1 MLPRAAALRTPLV
14 RAFCSRSAEEEFEP
28 VVRAFYGTMDA
39 GLQNMVETNAGSMT
53 VSIDGDR
60 MDVDVGESGTFMFQ
74 ANYSERELT
83 VLSPVSG
90 VNTYAY
96 DSGRTQFS
104 STADEHNLL
113 ELFTRDIMSVAAG
126 YPTF

>member
-1 MLPRAAALRTPLV
+1 M
-14 RAFCSRSAEEEFEP
+14 
-28 VVRAFYGTMDA
+28 VRAFYGTMDA

-113 ELFTRDIMSVAAG
+113 ELFTRDIMSVTSG